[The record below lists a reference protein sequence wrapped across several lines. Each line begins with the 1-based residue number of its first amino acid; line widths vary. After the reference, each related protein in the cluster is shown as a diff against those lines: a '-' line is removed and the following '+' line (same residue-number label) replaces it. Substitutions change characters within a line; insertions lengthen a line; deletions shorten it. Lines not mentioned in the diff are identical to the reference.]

1 MRWEVLLRTAAP
13 AAGLALSTLGCQ
25 RTCGCAEPATAHPP
39 AHEWRSDASDY
50 RAAGPPPPESSLAE
64 DEAELVRAYG
74 QTRAVK
80 VQMGKAAYYGKGL
93 AGNRT
98 ASGEIFDPER
108 FTAAHRTLPFGT
120 IVRVVRLDTGSH
132 TYVRINDRGPFGNR
146 SRIIDLAEVAARRID
161 MIRRGV
167 VDVRLEIVKL
177 GDGRRAAR

>member
-1 MRWEVLLRTAAP
+1 MPGGMRWSVPHPFVAVAALVG
-13 AAGLALSTLGCQ
+13 GLSVGCQ
-25 RTCGCAEPATAHPP
+25 RTCGCAETAT

-50 RAAGPPPPESSLAE
+50 RAAGPPPPEGSMAE
-64 DEAELVRAYG
+64 DEAELVRTYG

-80 VQMGKAAYYGKGL
+80 VQLGKAAYYGKGL

-120 IVRVVRLDTGSH
+120 IVRVVRTDNGSH

-146 SRIIDLAEVAARRID
+146 SRVIDLAEVAARRLD

-177 GDGRRAAR
+177 GDGRRAER